1 MPRRSGHGSEDSP
14 APRRTSARIAAA
26 QVASPAKSPIKSP
39 RRKRQSTDPNK
50 TASEDTESQ
59 QSQIKSDSSM
69 EELNGIETSSSK
81 DRESVTD
88 LQEIPPKKTKLDGET
103 DEENHLIDAGVDKK
117 PDVTIAVTEAPD
129 PVHAEPVGFEVVEKS
144 DVPLADSEEVKAA
157 VAVQGEDGQLLV
169 GFVQVDKDEI
179 PSATS
184 VEIKQISP
192 TEEPNDQT
200 EVTTAGDTP
209 ATVSLDSTVV
219 TSVNGDSH
227 NHVHSP
233 GDSADV
239 TENVG
244 IEVQNKVCATSDVP
258 VQPTSNLA
266 AGDVSTDAI
275 NPEAVH

>member
-39 RRKRQSTDPNK
+39 RRKRQSTDPSK

-88 LQEIPPKKTKLDGET
+88 SQEIPPKKTKLDRET
-103 DEENHLIDAGVDKK
+103 DEENHLIDAEVDKK
-117 PDVTIAVTEAPD
+117 SDVTAAVTEAPD
-129 PVHAEPVGFEVVEKS
+129 PIHAEPVGFEVVEKS

-157 VAVQGEDGQLLV
+157 VDVQGEDGQLLV

-184 VEIKQISP
+184 VEIKQITP
-192 TEEPNDQT
+192 TEEPNDQM
-200 EVTTAGDTP
+200 EVTTAGDTSA
-209 ATVSLDSTVV
+209 ATPPDSIVV

-239 TENVG
+239 AENVD
-244 IEVQNKVCATSDVP
+244 IDVQNKVCAASDVSA
-258 VQPTSNLA
+258 QPTSNLA